1 MDAQLVGPRHR
12 LGLLSLPALSGSVLA
27 RPLVYCSKL
36 GGERSRID
44 ECFSIVD
51 LIVVVGSDNK
61 RNEHVPRLL
70 NTLQVTPAL
79 AALTA
84 TDRRRSALSLKFC
97 RTCPIFQNSS

>member
-1 MDAQLVGPRHR
+1 MKHDVFCMGAQLVGARHR
-12 LGLLSLPALSGSVLA
+12 LGLLSLPALSGNVLA

-51 LIVVVGSDNK
+51 LIVGSDNK

-70 NTLQVTPAL
+70 H
-79 AALTA
+79 AAS
-84 TDRRRSALSLKFC
+84 R
-97 RTCPIFQNSS
+97 